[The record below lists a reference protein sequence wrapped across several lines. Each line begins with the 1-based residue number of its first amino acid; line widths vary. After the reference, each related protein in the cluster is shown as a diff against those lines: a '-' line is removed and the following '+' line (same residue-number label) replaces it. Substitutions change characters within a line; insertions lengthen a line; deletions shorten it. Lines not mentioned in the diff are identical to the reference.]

1 MAKKFAGEAIEPG
14 EVVQEGALWSPGQ
27 LKMTDICMM
36 LYLSTTSIT
45 KDNVDVPGLWGNQ

>member
-1 MAKKFAGEAIEPG
+1 MAKKFSGEKIEPG
-14 EVVQEGALWSPGQ
+14 QVVQEGALWSPGS
-27 LKMTDICMM
+27 LKMTDVGMM